1 MNFDRKLH
9 ALQAEYLKAEAEV
22 ARLQNLINRLTAELS
37 EIKPEVRTR
46 QVLYY
51 EFDSVAKFNEF
62 IRDKEISLEKDGDGD
77 ILIVYRGA
85 ESDDEIARR
94 RVYLEQRIDDIRGQA
109 LRIQMAK
116 LEELTRRLE
125 EYKP

>member
-62 IRDKEISLEKDGDGD
+62 IRDKEISLEKDIDGD
-77 ILIVYRGA
+77 ILIVYSGA

-94 RVYLEQRIDDIRGQA
+94 KSYIEKRIQDIQDRS
-109 LRIQMAK
+109 LRIQQEK
-116 LEELTRRLE
+116 LEKLTKQLE

>member
-46 QVLYY
+46 RVLYY
-51 EFDSVAKFNEF
+51 EFDSVVKFNRF
-62 IRDKEISLEKDGDGD
+62 IKDKEISLEKDEDGD

-85 ESDDEIARR
+85 ESEEEIARR
-94 RVYLEQRIDDIRGQA
+94 RAHFERRIDGIRGRS
-109 LRIQMAK
+109 LRIQQEK
-116 LEELTRRLE
+116 LEKLKKQLE
-125 EYKP
+125 ENEA